1 MEVRM
6 SADAATSSIPPTGN
20 SAHEEASRQALI
32 RQSKEINSD
41 GHDVLDAE
49 GRVVTSLAEIKAH
62 EEASP
67 EYVKV
72 HGSVVTKFY
81 VYLFGLVCVY
91 CLDVLLFGATAEY
104 VVSLITGNSV
114 LVFIGKYGIPL
125 VFLGIEVLCALRMT
139 EARAAR
145 EEQEA
150 PTYEW

>member
-1 MEVRM
+1 M
-6 SADAATSSIPPTGN
+6 SADATTSSSRPSGN

-32 RQSKEINSD
+32 KQSQEINSD

-49 GRVVTSLAEIKAH
+49 GRVAANLAELKAH

-72 HGSVVTKFY
+72 HGRVVTKFY

-104 VVSLITGNSV
+104 VVSLLTGSPV
-114 LVFIGKYGIPL
+114 LVFIGKYGTPL
-125 VFLGIEVLCALRMT
+125 LFLGIEVLCALRMT

-145 EEQEA
+145 EEQEV